1 MKTLSKS
8 DIASARKINLPDFLV
23 GHGYQ
28 LIDEGSGNFRVKGYQ
43 GLIVKEHFWF
53 RHSTKQYGNA
63 IDFIMQFED
72 RYFYDAV
79 GRLLD
84 MMPNYDSVSWQFLET
99 TKIIKNYLIETRK
112 IDSDIVKQLIAQNKV
127 KQDRSNCVCF
137 LGYNELNSTLDLAYI
152 FRRNTNSG
160 KTFKGEVKNS
170 SKEHSFQITMKNN
183 LILSD
188 KEPPK
193 INTLYIVEGAIDA
206 CAMATL
212 LKIKGK
218 KDQTIKIITTA
229 GNPHHSLK
237 LRIEKINPEKIIIA
251 TDMDNQGR
259 NFAQIIKT
267 MIGKAN
273 ASAPSYNSKDPAD
286 HLIKI
291 KTNDSQ

>member
-1 MKTLSKS
+1 MKTLSKY
-8 DIASARKINLPDFLV
+8 DIALARKINLPDFLV

-28 LIDEGSGNFRVKGYQ
+28 LTSEGSGNFRVKGYQ

-84 MMPNYDSVSWQFLET
+84 MMPNYDSVSWQFLEIT
-99 TKIIKNYLIETRK
+99 ETIKKYLIETRK

-137 LGYNELNSTLDLAYI
+137 LGYDEFNGNLAYI
-152 FRRNTNSG
+152 FRRSTSSEN
-160 KTFKGEVKNS
+160 TFKGEVKNS
-170 SKEHSFQITMKNN
+170 SKVHSFQITMNDN
-183 LILSD
+183 LILPD
-188 KEPPK
+188 KESPK

-212 LKIKGK
+212 LKIKGTNV
-218 KDQTIKIITTA
+218 QTIKIITTA

-237 LRIEKINPEKIIIA
+237 SRIEKTNPDKIIIA
-251 TDMDNQGR
+251 TDMDEQGR

-273 ASAPSYNSKDPAD
+273 YSAPSYNTKDPAD
-286 HLIKI
+286 LLLKI
-291 KTNDSQ
+291 KNNGQQ

>member
-8 DIASARKINLPDFLV
+8 DIALARKINLPDFLV

-28 LIDEGSGNFRVKGYQ
+28 LTDEGSGNFRVKGYQ

-53 RHSTKQYGNA
+53 SHSTKQYGNA

-84 MMPNYDSVSWQFLET
+84 IMPNYDSVSWQFLET
-99 TKIIKNYLIETRK
+99 TDLVKNYLIETRK
-112 IDSDIVKQLIAQNKV
+112 IDSGIVNQLIAQNKI

-137 LGYNELNSTLDLAYI
+137 LGNDELNGNLVYI
-152 FRRNTNSG
+152 FRRSTSSENS
-160 KTFKGEVKNS
+160 FKGEVKNS
-170 SKEHSFQITMKNN
+170 SKEYSFQITMRNN
-183 LILSD
+183 LILPD
-188 KEPPK
+188 KKPPK
-193 INTLYIVEGAIDA
+193 INMLYIVEGAIDA
-206 CAMATL
+206 CALATL
-212 LKIKGK
+212 LKIKSK

-237 LRIEKINPEKIIIA
+237 SRIEKINPEKIIIA
-251 TDMDNQGR
+251 TDMDEQGR

-273 ASAPSYNSKDPAD
+273 YSAPSYDTKDPAE
-286 HLIKI
+286 LLLKI
-291 KTNDSQ
+291 KGNEQK